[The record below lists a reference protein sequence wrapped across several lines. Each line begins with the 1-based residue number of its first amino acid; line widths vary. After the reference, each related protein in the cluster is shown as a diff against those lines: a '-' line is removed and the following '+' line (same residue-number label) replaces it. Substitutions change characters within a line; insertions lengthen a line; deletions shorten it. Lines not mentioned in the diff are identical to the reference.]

1 MVFADIQEMADT
13 KVLNDPKYVIGLMSG
28 TSADSIDA
36 ALVKT
41 DGQHLART
49 DITISHPYR
58 PDVAQAIYRAR
69 SSPETFLSDTD
80 SADALSR
87 AIAEDHA
94 EAVRRIARMADTA
107 PPQLVGFH
115 GQTIYHN
122 PEAGQTVQLGDGGYL
137 AQLTS
142 LPVIYDF
149 RAADMAAGGQGAPL
163 APIYHQMLLMQ
174 AGCDMPAVFINIG
187 GVANL
192 SYCDADGYLEGYD
205 IGPGN
210 GLIDDLAQY
219 HFSQPFDEGGQL
231 AAQGQVD
238 RKLVTQALSHSFFSL
253 SGPRSLDR
261 GAFEGLLARPEFT
274 CLSAHDQIATATAFT
289 SKAIAH
295 AVSALPKRPR
305 SIIVAGGGIHN
316 NVLMAML
323 RDRLGDIKIETADAI
338 GAPPDMVEAELIGF
352 LAARYI
358 YRLPAS
364 FPRTTGA
371 ESPQICGRIIY
382 PE

>member
-1 MVFADIQEMADT
+1 
-13 KVLNDPKYVIGLMSG
+13 
-28 TSADSIDA
+28 
-36 ALVKT
+36 
-41 DGQHLART
+41 
-49 DITISHPYR
+49 
-58 PDVAQAIYRAR
+58 
-69 SSPETFLSDTD
+69 
-80 SADALSR
+80 
-87 AIAEDHA
+87 
-94 EAVRRIARMADTA
+94 
-107 PPQLVGFH
+107 
-115 GQTIYHN
+115 
-122 PEAGQTVQLGDGGYL
+122 
-137 AQLTS
+137 
-142 LPVIYDF
+142 
-149 RAADMAAGGQGAPL
+149 
-163 APIYHQMLLMQ
+163 
-174 AGCDMPAVFINIG
+174 
-187 GVANL
+187 
-192 SYCDADGYLEGYD
+192 
-205 IGPGN
+205 
-210 GLIDDLAQY
+210 
-219 HFSQPFDEGGQL
+219 
-231 AAQGQVD
+231 
-238 RKLVTQALSHSFFSL
+238 
-253 SGPRSLDR
+253 PRSLDR